1 MTQDEL
7 SMQQM
12 NKDTMQL
19 FEHRKFV
26 WDNKA
31 KKYKKLKVNMQGKV
45 IKEDADKLVINDQI
59 KNRFAN
65 WTKSTKMFFQ
75 KEGDQEIESQ
85 AKRAKSL
92 LVKRTLNKQTKNSI
106 MARTDGVFVNK
117 TKRQHRDG
125 TQRGEDSGG
134 RGRGKYQ
141 KLERQIE
148 KKTAK
153 NQQRFGSQGN
163 SN

>member
-1 MTQDEL
+1 
-7 SMQQM
+7 MQQM

-65 WTKSTKMFFQ
+65 WTKSTKMFF
-75 KEGDQEIESQ
+75 
-85 AKRAKSL
+85 
-92 LVKRTLNKQTKNSI
+92 
-106 MARTDGVFVNK
+106 
-117 TKRQHRDG
+117 
-125 TQRGEDSGG
+125 
-134 RGRGKYQ
+134 
-141 KLERQIE
+141 
-148 KKTAK
+148 
-153 NQQRFGSQGN
+153 
-163 SN
+163 